1 MECIILEK
9 KDDGIAQITFNR
21 PEAYN
26 ALNIQTRAEFTEA
39 MNDVTNDDSVKVIVL
54 TGAGKSFIAGSDI
67 KEMQATTP
75 IMAHNIVRLGE
86 IIENCPKPVIA
97 KINGFAL
104 GGGCEVAMACD
115 ILVAHE
121 KAKFGQPEINLG
133 IIPGGGG
140 TQRLARLVGMAKA
153 KELIY
158 TGDMIKADEAER
170 IGLINKVVPIDELDA
185 CVQEIAVK
193 IAKKSIIAVK
203 LCKAA
208 INRGA
213 QVGLESGLKYE
224 RELYSI
230 SLTTEDKQEGVAAFV
245 EKREANFKGK

>member
-1 MECIILEK
+1 
-9 KDDGIAQITFNR
+9 
-21 PEAYN
+21 
-26 ALNIQTRAEFTEA
+26 
-39 MNDVTNDDSVKVIVL
+39 
-54 TGAGKSFIAGSDI
+54 
-67 KEMQATTP
+67 
-75 IMAHNIVRLGE
+75 
-86 IIENCPKPVIA
+86 
-97 KINGFAL
+97 
-104 GGGCEVAMACD
+104 
-115 ILVAHE
+115 
-121 KAKFGQPEINLG
+121 
-133 IIPGGGG
+133 
-140 TQRLARLVGMAKA
+140 MAKA

>member
-9 KDDGIAQITFNR
+9 NGDGIAQITFNR

-185 CVQEIAVK
+185 CVQEIAEK
-193 IAKKSIIAVK
+193 IAKKSTIAVK

>member
-9 KDDGIAQITFNR
+9 NDDGIAQITFNR

-170 IGLINKVVPIDELDA
+170 IGLINKVVPIDELEA

>member
-86 IIENCPKPVIA
+86 IIENCPKPIIA

>member
-9 KDDGIAQITFNR
+9 NDDGIAQITFNR

-86 IIENCPKPVIA
+86 IIENCPKPIIA

>member
-9 KDDGIAQITFNR
+9 NDDGIAQITFNR